1 MAVHL
6 QIAEQVKNHRQAQKD
21 FLALDA
27 AREQAIE
34 AVFQLAKAGK
44 PFQTNEINQ
53 ITNEMNQIAT
63 RFQFPARKQVTI
75 EMINQF
81 LTRN

>member
-6 QIAEQVKNHRQAQKD
+6 QIAEQVKKHRQAQKE

-27 AREQAIE
+27 AREHAIE
-34 AVFQLAKAGK
+34 AVLQLARAKK
-44 PFQTNEINQ
+44 PFQTNEINR

-63 RFQFPARKQVTI
+63 SFQFPARKQVTND
-75 EMINQF
+75 MI
-81 LTRN
+81 TSYISG